1 MFCVSFKLFP
11 SIFYSALLSMLPWP
25 KPPVWPSVPSDAS
38 PEVLEKEKVRF
49 RTPCPNLN
57 QQKGIGI
64 YFSCLFDC
72 LFSYCR
78 IVLLL

>member
-1 MFCVSFKLFP
+1 MFCVSFKLF
-11 SIFYSALLSMLPWP
+11 SFIFYSALLSMLPWP
-25 KPPVWPSVPSDAS
+25 KPLVWPSVPPDAS

-49 RTPCPNLN
+49 RMPCPNLN

-64 YFSCLFDC
+64 YFSYLFVC